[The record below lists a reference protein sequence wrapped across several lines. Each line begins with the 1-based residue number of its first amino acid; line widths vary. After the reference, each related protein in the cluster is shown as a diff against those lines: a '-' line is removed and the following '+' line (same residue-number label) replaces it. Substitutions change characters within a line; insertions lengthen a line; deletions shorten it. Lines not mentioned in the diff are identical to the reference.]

1 MRVTTDDK
9 KGSDER
15 REGINETRQGADMV
29 HGTTVLH
36 AHAHAHV
43 HAHVHVHVHV
53 HAHAH
58 VVTVKSAKV
67 PTTPSAY
74 VYNPPAARG
83 VDTQRYYVLI

>member
-1 MRVTTDDK
+1 MRDANLLSVRVTTDDK

-36 AHAHAHV
+36 AH
-43 HAHVHVHVHV
+43 
-53 HAHAH
+53 

-67 PTTPSAY
+67 PPTPSA
-74 VYNPPAARG
+74 
-83 VDTQRYYVLI
+83 

>member
-1 MRVTTDDK
+1 MRLLSVRVTTDDK

-36 AHAHAHV
+36 AHAHAH
-43 HAHVHVHVHV
+43 
-53 HAHAH
+53 AH

-67 PTTPSAY
+67 PPTPSA
-74 VYNPPAARG
+74 
-83 VDTQRYYVLI
+83 

>member
-36 AHAHAHV
+36 V
-43 HAHVHVHVHV
+43 HA

-67 PTTPSAY
+67 PPTPSAY

-83 VDTQRYYVLI
+83 VDTQRYVLI